1 MFAGYF
7 TNAERNPQRNRAPK
21 PTETRTR
28 TRDENFWFT
37 VSTLSVKHNSGFN
50 RFQVNLQQVR
60 DPTMERKLSSVS
72 VEDSVKRTIG
82 VVEPEQEVSLF
93 HSQLIR
99 RGRI

>member
-1 MFAGYF
+1 
-7 TNAERNPQRNRAPK
+7 
-21 PTETRTR
+21 
-28 TRDENFWFT
+28 
-37 VSTLSVKHNSGFN
+37 
-50 RFQVNLQQVR
+50 
-60 DPTMERKLSSVS
+60 MERKLSSVS